1 MHNQGMS
8 RPILAGT
15 LAMALLATG
24 TTAAAD
30 SRFGMAAKVGTTG
43 LGLEGTVGLSERVNL
58 RAGLYGFDYSK
69 DFEEEGIDYDGD
81 LKLRSAALLA
91 DWHPFGGN
99 FRVSAGAY
107 HNGNELKGKADG
119 SLDIGDNTYDAS
131 LDATIDW
138 RSFAPYVGIGYG
150 NAIRGSRWSFAMD
163 AGVMFTG
170 SPDVRLRGQVSDP
183 ALEDAFNDD
192 LKREEDS
199 LKEELKDVKYW
210 PVLSL
215 GVSYRF

>member
-1 MHNQGMS
+1 M
-8 RPILAGT
+8 
-15 LAMALLATG
+15 
-24 TTAAAD
+24 
-30 SRFGMAAKVGTTG
+30 
-43 LGLEGTVGLSERVNL
+43 
-58 RAGLYGFDYSK
+58 
-69 DFEEEGIDYDGD
+69 
-81 LKLRSAALLA
+81 
-91 DWHPFGGN
+91 
-99 FRVSAGAY
+99 SAGAY

-199 LKEELKDVKYW
+199 LKDELKDVKYW